1 MGLTIL
7 IYEDIS
13 EAFKIFDF
21 YDEAKEFIIETVQ
34 NNPERECYIS
44 DFLGKTIYYYDKNG
58 EGKLK

>member
-21 YDEAKEFIIETVQ
+21 YDEAKEFVIETVQ
-34 NNPERECYIS
+34 NNPE
-44 DFLGKTIYYYDKNG
+44 
-58 EGKLK
+58 